1 MAWVYLLLAA
11 LFEIAWAIGLKYSRG
26 FTRIWPSLATLAAMV
41 VSMTLLALAVRTL
54 PIGTGYAVWT
64 GIGAVGTALLGILLF
79 GEPATAWRMFFLGLI
94 VVGLLGL
101 KLTTL
106 PEETP

>member
-64 GIGAVGTALLGILLF
+64 GIGAVGTALSGILLF
-79 GEPATAWRMFFLGLI
+79 GEPATAWRMFFLALI
-94 VVGLLGL
+94 LVGLLGL